1 MRSSRFSSARIAR
14 PAFLSLA
21 LLLGGALAPL
31 VPASA
36 AVPIPKPPTVNVR
49 SYVVVDHATGRVLA
63 AMNPDARMEPASIT
77 KVMTAYGVFKAI
89 AEKRLALQDPVM
101 ISEHAWRAGGAGSG
115 GSSTFVQVNTTV
127 PVEILLKGMIIQSG
141 NDASIALAEKVGGTE
156 DAFAQMMNT
165 YAKQLG
171 MKSTNFTNSTGLPD
185 PNLYTTA
192 HDIVTLARA
201 VIREHPDY
209 YKWYSEKEFVWNG
222 IKQQNR
228 NGLLGRDPSVDGIK
242 TGHTE
247 SAGYCLLT
255 SAKRGDTRL
264 ISVVFGADSFKGRE
278 DASAALLNYGFTF
291 FETVKVKGRGE
302 AVATARVY
310 KGAVEDVAVG
320 PARDVLVTTGR
331 GTTGALKTTW
341 TLKEPLVA
349 PLAANQV
356 VGEMVVSDGSEVVA
370 RLPLYPVKAVAEG
383 GIFTRLSDSV
393 SLWMR

>member
-1 MRSSRFSSARIAR
+1 MRSSRFSFA
-14 PAFLSLA
+14 PVV
-21 LLLGGALAPL
+21 LLLAGAFAPL
-31 VPASA
+31 LAASA
-36 AVPIPKPPTVNVR
+36 AVPIPKPPTVPVR
-49 SYVVVDHATGRVLA
+49 AYILVDYATGRVLA
-63 AMNPDARMEPASIT
+63 AMNPDTRMEPASIT
-77 KVMTAYGVFKAI
+77 KVMTAYSVFKAI
-89 AEKRLALQDPVM
+89 AEKRLSLQDPVM

-156 DAFAQMMNT
+156 DGFAQMMNT

-171 MKSTNFTNSTGLPD
+171 MNATNFTNSTGLPD

-192 HDIVTLARA
+192 RDIVTLARA

-228 NGLLGRDPSVDGIK
+228 NGLLTRDPTVDGIK

-247 SAGYCLLT
+247 TAGYCLLT
-255 SAKRGDTRL
+255 SALRGGTRL
-264 ISVVFGADSFKGRE
+264 VSVVFGADSFKGRE

-291 FETVKVKGRGE
+291 FETVKVKGKGE

-310 KGAVEDVAVG
+310 KGAEENVAVG
-320 PARDVLVTTGR
+320 PARDVVVTTGR
-331 GTTGALKTTW
+331 GTADALKTTW

-356 VGEMVVSDGSEVVA
+356 VGEMVVSDGNEVIA
-370 RLPLYPVKAVAEG
+370 KLPLYPVKAVAEG
-383 GIFTRLSDSV
+383 GLFTRLSDSV

>member
-1 MRSSRFSSARIAR
+1 MRSSRFSFARLAR
-14 PAFLSLA
+14 PAFPPFA
-21 LLLGGALAPL
+21 LLLAGALAPL
-31 VPASA
+31 VPAAA
-36 AVPIPKPPTVNVR
+36 AVPVPKPPTVDVR
-49 SYVVVDHATGRVLA
+49 SYIVVDYETGRVLA

-101 ISEHAWRAGGAGSG
+101 ISEHAWRSGGAGSG

-127 PVEILLKGMIIQSG
+127 PVETLLKGMIIQSG

-165 YAKQLG
+165 YARQLG
-171 MKSTNFTNSTGLPD
+171 MKSSNFTNSTGLPD

-192 HDIVTLARA
+192 RDIVTLARA
-201 VIREHPDY
+201 VIREHPQY

-255 SAKRGDTRL
+255 SAKRGDMRL
-264 ISVVFGADSFKGRE
+264 VSVVFGADSFKGRE

-291 FETVKVKGRGE
+291 FETAKVKGRRE
-302 AVATARVY
+302 TVATARVY
-310 KGAVEDVAVG
+310 KGAEDEVAVG
-320 PARDVLVTTGR
+320 PARDVVVTTSR
-331 GTTGALKTTW
+331 GAAGSLKTSF
-341 TLKEPLVA
+341 TLREPLVA

-356 VGEMVVSDGSEVVA
+356 VGEMVVSDGNEVVA
-370 RLPLYPVKAVAEG
+370 KVPLYPAKAVAEG
-383 GIFTRLSDSV
+383 GLFSRLSDSV